1 MGPLNSHAKLQEMC
15 SPLDAAF
22 CIAKGKSCDLD
33 LSRYETSNKKYLSFL
48 TFSWGI
54 IADIDIESEVIH
66 WMGATRFD
74 LWGVVCVAKL
84 RWYRAKFS
92 YLPLVADTT
101 TAIVPPQIK
110 MPALTEP
117 VPSDWSTVE
126 DDFILF
132 WATHVTHAGQNM
144 HIAPAVRPHNGFF
157 TIMVVRY
164 VAWSLFICCLPTWL
178 RVSVRFNFMFGLD
191 LSLLQCVYFAIL

>member
-1 MGPLNSHAKLQEMC
+1 MC

-22 CIAKGKSCDLD
+22 FIAKGKTCAFD

-54 IADIDIESEVIH
+54 IADVDIESEVIH

-84 RWYRAKFS
+84 RRYRAKFS
-92 YLPLVADTT
+92 YLPVVAATT
-101 TAIVPPQIK
+101 NTATAILPQQIK
-110 MPALTEP
+110 MPALMEP
-117 VPSDWSTVE
+117 VPTDWTTVE

-132 WATHVTHAGQNM
+132 WATHVTHAGQTM
-144 HIAPAVRPHNGFF
+144 HIAPSVRPHSGFF

-164 VAWSLFICCLPTWL
+164 VAWSLFIW
-178 RVSVRFNFMFGLD
+178 
-191 LSLLQCVYFAIL
+191 